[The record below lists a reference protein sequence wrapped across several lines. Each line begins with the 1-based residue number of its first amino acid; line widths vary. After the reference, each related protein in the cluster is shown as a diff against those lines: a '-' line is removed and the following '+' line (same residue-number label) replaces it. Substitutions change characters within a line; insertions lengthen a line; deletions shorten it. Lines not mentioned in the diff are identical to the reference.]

1 MSAQLPSRFSVAE
14 RLAIFVATLVVAAAW
29 WLTPTEITG
38 LLTNTLKLAFAVL
51 IVSLPLAGLL
61 AYSTARCS
69 VPAKGLWDG
78 CMLVLLFLPLYMQLA
93 SWEAGFGRRGW
104 YSNMMG
110 AELSN
115 PTLEGFRGAVWVHAM
130 AAVPWLF
137 WIFRLGFAAVPR
149 TFEEMAALD
158 ARPWQV
164 FRRVTLPFMLPVFLA
179 GAFYV
184 LIVASTEITVTDR
197 YQFRSY
203 AEVLYND
210 YVLNSRLDALP
221 LSVGPVL
228 ALMVAVAVLGL
239 AMCKLVWPK
248 LLHPTVD
255 RERQPLGSTNWLATS
270 FVVGMVAMLLVL
282 PVGNL
287 FYQAGVDVQADPES
301 GSPARLW
308 TIGKFSDTLGSS
320 PLRYKDE
327 LAWTAILSQ
336 LSMVGAVCF
345 ATVAA
350 WFARR
355 SFVLQSVNTL
365 VAILCF
371 VTPGPLIGFGIIAA
385 LNRRSPEILGWL
397 YDDTLF
403 APWLAIV
410 IRCFPFAYLIV
421 WYGLRSIPRTIFES
435 AETDGASSLACF
447 WRVALPLLKPS
458 LICSAVVCLA
468 VSVGELSAS
477 VLVMPPGVTT
487 VATKILSMIH
497 YGADDQLAGL
507 CLCCLGVFVTLSLI
521 AKLTVS
527 GLTSSR
533 TIG

>member
-1 MSAQLPSRFSVAE
+1 MSAQLTSRFSVAE
-14 RLAIFVATLVVAAAW
+14 RLAVLVAILVVIVAW
-29 WLTPTEITG
+29 WITPAENTG
-38 LLTNTLKLAFAVL
+38 LLANTLKLAFSVL
-51 IVSLPLAGLL
+51 IVSVPVAGLL

-78 CMLVLLFLPLYMQLA
+78 CMLVLIFLPLYMQLA

-115 PTLEGFRGAVWVHAM
+115 PPLEGFRGAVWVHAM
-130 AAVPWLF
+130 AAIPWLF
-137 WIFRLGFAAVPR
+137 WIFRLGLAAVPR
-149 TFEEMAALD
+149 TFEEAAALD
-158 ARPWQV
+158 ARPGQV
-164 FRRVTLPFMLPVFLA
+164 FRRVTMPFMLPVFLA

-184 LIVASTEITVTDR
+184 LILASTEITVTDR
-197 YQFRSY
+197 YQFRNY

-210 YVLNSRLDALP
+210 YVLNSRLDVLP
-221 LSVGPVL
+221 LSIGPVM

-248 LLHPTVD
+248 LLHQTVD
-255 RERQPLGSTNWLATS
+255 RVSQPVSSVNWLAMC
-270 FVVGMVAMLLVL
+270 FVVGMVGMLLVL
-282 PVGNL
+282 PFGNL
-287 FYQAGVDVQADPES
+287 LYQAGVDVQADPED
-301 GSPARLW
+301 GALARAW

-320 PLRYKDE
+320 PLRYKEE

-336 LSMVGAVCF
+336 LSMVGAVCV

-350 WFARR
+350 WLARR
-355 SFVLQSVNTL
+355 NIVLQSVNTFI
-365 VAILCF
+365 AILCF

-403 APWLAIV
+403 APWLAIT
-410 IRCFPFAYLIV
+410 IRCFPFAYLII
-421 WYGLRSIPRTIFES
+421 WYGLRSIPTTIFES
-435 AETDGASSLACF
+435 AATDGASSLSCF

-507 CLCCLGVFVTLSLI
+507 CLCCLGLFVTLSLI
-521 AKLTVS
+521 AKLS
-527 GLTSSR
+527 INGLTSSR